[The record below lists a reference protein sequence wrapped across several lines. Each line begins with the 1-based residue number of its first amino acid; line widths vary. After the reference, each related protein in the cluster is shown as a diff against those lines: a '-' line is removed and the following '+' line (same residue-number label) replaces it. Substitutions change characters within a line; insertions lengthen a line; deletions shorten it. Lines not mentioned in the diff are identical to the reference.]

1 MTIRKRVAR
10 IIRRL
15 TGVKPPLPV
24 IPPPG
29 PVAVTTRDGLVL
41 DEGGSVARGADRYF
55 YLGPEQALVRLNC
68 GHVLYVDPMD
78 EHVSANIIL
87 DGVWENWVH
96 KVVVSLVTPGARI
109 VEVGANLGYYTVIM
123 AGAAGPTGSVLTLE
137 ANPRLAEMVTRSA
150 LINGFASR
158 VKVIAKAALDQPGAI
173 TFSISRRNSG
183 GGFVNP
189 WGTHHYADGEELE
202 VEAVRI
208 DDLDPGKVDFLR
220 MDAEGS
226 EAFILRGAEATL
238 RANPDIVI
246 CMEWSVQ
253 QIGSRTS
260 VPDFIDWMVGLGFKF
275 WRIGYDSSLTAVT
288 IQDLAGLDHCDLVV
302 SRNTP
307 QTA

>member
-1 MTIRKRVAR
+1 MTFRKRLAR
-10 IIRRL
+10 TFHRL
-15 TGVKPPLPV
+15 TGAKPPLPV

-41 DEGGSVARGADRYF
+41 DQGGSVARGTDRYF

-123 AGAAGPTGSVLTLE
+123 AGAAGPNGSVLTLE

-158 VKVIAKAALDQPGAI
+158 VKVIAKAALDRPGSI
-173 TFSISRRNSG
+173 TFSISRRTSG

-208 DDLDPGKVDFLR
+208 DDLNPGRVDLLR

-260 VPDFIDWMVGLGFKF
+260 VPDFVDWIAGLGFKF
-275 WRIGYDSSLTAVT
+275 WRIGYDSSLTPVAAK
-288 IQDLAGLDHCDLVV
+288 DLAGLEHCDLVV
-302 SRNTP
+302 SRQDP
-307 QTA
+307 QFA